1 MQKQSEQGA
10 SMSDRELLGYAAKAA
25 GLQVRGWIGN
35 DCIYYDPIT
44 NHTGHGDWIPLEDD
58 GDALRLAVKL
68 GINITNSAHSPIGIP
83 FVYAQKLHYPPCQEY
98 GDDEYAATRR
108 AIVRAAAA
116 IGKEQP

>member
-1 MQKQSEQGA
+1 
-10 SMSDRELLGYAAKAA
+10 MSDRELLGYAAKAA

-68 GINITNSAHSPIGIP
+68 GLIINIWSEAKKVFAGYGVSEEGIIEPITDNP
-83 FVYAQKLHYPPCQEY
+83 
-98 GDDEYAATRR
+98 YAATRR
-108 AIVRAAAA
+108 AIVRAAAE
-116 IGKEQP
+116 IGKEKP